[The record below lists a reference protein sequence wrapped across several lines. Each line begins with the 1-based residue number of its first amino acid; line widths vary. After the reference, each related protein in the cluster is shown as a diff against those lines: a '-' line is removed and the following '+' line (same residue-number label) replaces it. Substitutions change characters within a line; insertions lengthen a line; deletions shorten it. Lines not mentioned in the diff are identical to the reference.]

1 MSEHIA
7 KVSWIKQGEFSHE
20 GINRNHIIQFEKNCS
35 LQAAGANNGKTSDPE
50 QMFAASLSS
59 CHMQTFLILASKK
72 RLVVESYED
81 EAVAVLERNAD
92 GLSHVSRVIL
102 NPKVVF
108 SVDTPVSK
116 EVLDKMHEKSHK
128 HCFIANSISC
138 EVKIEGQ

>member
-7 KVSWIKQGEFSHE
+7 KVSWIKHGEFSHE
-20 GINRNHIIQFEKNCS
+20 GINRHHTIQFEENCS
-35 LQAAGANNGKTSDPE
+35 LQAAGANNGEVSDPE

-81 EAVAVLERNAD
+81 EAVAVLEKNAE

-108 SVDTPVSK
+108 SADTPVSK
-116 EVLDKMHEKSHK
+116 EILDKMHEKSHK

-138 EVKIEGQ
+138 EVKIEEQ